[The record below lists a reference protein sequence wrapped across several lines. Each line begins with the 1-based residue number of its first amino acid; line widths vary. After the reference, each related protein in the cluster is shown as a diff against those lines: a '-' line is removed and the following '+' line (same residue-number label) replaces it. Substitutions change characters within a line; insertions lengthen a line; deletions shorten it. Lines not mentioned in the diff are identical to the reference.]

1 MSDDE
6 IKQVFFYCDNDDPES
21 LYSDVDII
29 EFGRKLCA
37 YATVQ
42 EHRRCLAI
50 VKLYSKDAAK
60 VLEDGSP
67 TFPWGNK

>member
-6 IKQVFFYCDNDDPES
+6 IKQVFFHCSNDDPES

-29 EFGRKLCA
+29 EFGRKICA

-50 VKLYSKDAAK
+50 VKPYSHEAAK

-67 TFPWGNK
+67 TFTWGKK

>member
-6 IKQVFFYCDNDDPES
+6 IKQVFFHCSNDDPES

-29 EFGRKLCA
+29 EFGRKICA

-50 VKLYSKDAAK
+50 VKPYSNEATK
-60 VLEDGSP
+60 VLEDGAP
-67 TFPWGNK
+67 TFTWGKK